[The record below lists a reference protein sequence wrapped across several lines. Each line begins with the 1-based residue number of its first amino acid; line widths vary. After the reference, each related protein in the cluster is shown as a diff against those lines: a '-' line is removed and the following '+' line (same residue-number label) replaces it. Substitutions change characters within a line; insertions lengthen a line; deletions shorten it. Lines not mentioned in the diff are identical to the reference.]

1 VNLLFTP
8 VSWGEFKY
16 WAETDRQVFKRLNTV
31 IEDTRRSPFE
41 GIGKP
46 EPLKGNL
53 AGLWSRRI
61 TGEHRLIYFV
71 ANYHIGR
78 TLVITQCRY
87 HY

>member
-1 VNLLFTP
+1 MNLLFTP
-8 VSWGEFKY
+8 VSWNEFRY
-16 WAETDRQVFKRLNTV
+16 WANPDKQIFRRLNAL

-46 EPLKGNL
+46 EPLKANL
-53 AGLWSRRI
+53 AGSWSRRI
-61 TGEHRLIYFV
+61 TGEHRLIYHVTEFD
-71 ANYHIGR
+71 IGR